1 MNRDENCVSR
11 DHSAVLELSVRQFEF
26 IRHILVESKL
36 QKDVSILESQLR
48 RSYMVKKSERLHERE
63 L

>member
-1 MNRDENCVSR
+1 VSR
-11 DHSAVLELSVRQFEF
+11 DHSAVLELGVRQFEF

-48 RSYMVKKSERLHERE
+48 RSYMVKKSERLHQRE

>member
-1 MNRDENCVSR
+1 M
-11 DHSAVLELSVRQFEF
+11 LELSVQQFEF

-36 QKDVSILESQLR
+36 QKDVSILESQIR
-48 RSYMVKKSERLHERE
+48 RSYMVKKNERLHERE